1 MKKDYIKQWNNAK
14 YQKIF
19 AKRAKGTL
27 PEMESSKAVAQILDK
42 WIRNDDKILDV
53 GCGVGHY
60 YVSLK
65 NKIKKNF
72 QYFGLDIKEDYIKEA
87 KKIFKN
93 QSSVHFKKGDIY
105 DLPFKNNF
113 FEIVMFNNTLENLPS
128 IDKPIKEL
136 LRVTKNYLLLRVLV
150 DERSFYI
157 KEVIDSTFTKNGEPK
172 KYFYFNIYSRDYL
185 KKIIL
190 KYSPKCKINF
200 KKDLNF
206 NPKAISKSLIN
217 DGKKKFFNPTKIIG
231 NLQVNGPILMN
242 WEFIKIKK

>member
-1 MKKDYIKQWNNAK
+1 
-14 YQKIF
+14 
-19 AKRAKGTL
+19 
-27 PEMESSKAVAQILDK
+27 
-42 WIRNDDKILDV
+42 
-53 GCGVGHY
+53 
-60 YVSLK
+60 
-65 NKIKKNF
+65 
-72 QYFGLDIKEDYIKEA
+72 
-87 KKIFKN
+87 
-93 QSSVHFKKGDIY
+93 
-105 DLPFKNNF
+105 
-113 FEIVMFNNTLENLPS
+113 MFNNTLENLPS

-150 DERSFYI
+150 DDRSFYI

-206 NPKAISKSLIN
+206 NPKAISKSFIN
-217 DGKKKFFNPTKIIG
+217 DGKKKLFNPTKTIG

-242 WEFIKIKK
+242 WEFIEIKK